1 MDVHD
6 ASGTVG
12 AGFVSLYSDEE
23 YRDQGDQDC
32 NDAGKL
38 DGGEARR

>member
-23 YRDQGDQDC
+23 HRDQDC

-38 DGGEARR
+38 EGGEARR